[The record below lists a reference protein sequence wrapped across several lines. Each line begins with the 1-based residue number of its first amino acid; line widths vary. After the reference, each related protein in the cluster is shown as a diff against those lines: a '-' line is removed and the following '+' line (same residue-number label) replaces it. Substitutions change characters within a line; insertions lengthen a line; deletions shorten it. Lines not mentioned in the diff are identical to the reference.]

1 MKRYATFMKIHY
13 FDFYKNILNIKGK
26 NVYYWRAANESE
38 NFIPFLN
45 TSNYYPILE
54 DSRKHLK

>member
-1 MKRYATFMKIHY
+1 MKKICY
-13 FDFYKNILNIKGK
+13 VYENSLFFDFYKNILNIKGK

-45 TSNYYPILE
+45 TSNYYPIL
-54 DSRKHLK
+54 DIIT